1 MSQTAMALQV
11 KKKKVIKEETGQ
23 VILRRPTII
32 FYYKTGK
39 LKSNRLF
46 RFRKE
51 KKITYGYFHTY
62 LKCFMHS
69 QQHTTQIHFTHKK
82 CEI

>member
-51 KKITYGYFHTY
+51 KKNYIWIFSYIFKMFYAFTTTHNTNSFHT
-62 LKCFMHS
+62 
-69 QQHTTQIHFTHKK
+69 
-82 CEI
+82 